1 MTRAGNR
8 LAAFTLRTS
17 RRMSPSPTRITPPAA
32 VISATMASLRIP
44 DKAEAPRVSPPWK
57 RSTITPA
64 KATPMPMAAAKD
76 IPAKKSRAL
85 FIISREGSPR
95 RPSCMEPT
103 RS

>member
-1 MTRAGNR
+1 
-8 LAAFTLRTS
+8 
-17 RRMSPSPTRITPPAA
+17 
-32 VISATMASLRIP
+32 
-44 DKAEAPRVSPPWK
+44 
-57 RSTITPA
+57 
-64 KATPMPMAAAKD
+64 MAAAKD